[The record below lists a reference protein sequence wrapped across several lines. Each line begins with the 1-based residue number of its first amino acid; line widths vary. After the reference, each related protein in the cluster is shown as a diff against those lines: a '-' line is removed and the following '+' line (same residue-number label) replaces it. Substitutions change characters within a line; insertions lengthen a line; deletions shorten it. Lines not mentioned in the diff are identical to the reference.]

1 MISKIYK
8 FISGILLIVCSLF
21 AGFFCGPFYSER
33 VGGTIATMES
43 GLESLPI
50 MFLLLTFGLAGFI
63 GAIIRGISLLKSAF
77 KPSRMNPWT
86 AFTMDLLMVIAGI
99 LNYVLVFMSSV
110 HILITIT
117 FFGTVIL
124 AIIDAIVL
132 IKGLSGEGKGRLIL
146 GAISIVLIPALII
159 NIAITIKA
167 MIGNNLDAIAINSAV
182 AGGFDSFSM
191 QDLDGNEYTE
201 DMFKGHKVTMVNL
214 WGTFCTPCIGEMPEL
229 QEIYEEYDPSE
240 LQLVGLTVDLYISG
254 QLDDNQIA
262 AAKDIVNKTGVKYP
276 ILIPS
281 QDIQNGVI
289 NTQIQAVPTTIFFN
303 EKGEQIKVVMGA
315 SNKESWINIIE
326 EVLKGEE

>member
-8 FISGILLIVCSLF
+8 IISGILLMLCSLF

-33 VGGTIATMES
+33 VGGTIATMEP
-43 GLESLPI
+43 GLESLPV
-50 MFLLLTFGLAGFI
+50 MFLLLSFALAGFI
-63 GAIIRGISLLKSAF
+63 GAFIRGFSQLKSVF
-77 KPSRMNPWT
+77 KPSKMNPWV
-86 AFTMDLLMVIAGI
+86 AVTMDAVTVIAGGI
-99 LNYVLVFMSSV
+99 TYVLVFMSNV

-117 FFGTVIL
+117 YFGTVIL
-124 AIIDAIVL
+124 ALIDALVL
-132 IKGLSGEGKGRLIL
+132 IKGAAKINSKFVFRGIF
-146 GAISIVLIPALII
+146 IILIPALIF
-159 NIAITIKA
+159 NIGITLKM
-167 MIGNNLDAIAINSAV
+167 MIDSNLDAIAINSAV

-201 DMFKGHKVTMVNL
+201 DMFTGHKVTMVNL

-229 QEIYEEYDPSE
+229 QEIYEEYDSSE